1 MRSKEHIKKVH
12 PLLDS
17 ILQNKAKYI
26 EVLTKEGEIA
36 YKMKIILEAE
46 DMVKILDTL
55 FDEGFTVRE
64 ISKENFE
71 GFDSNETFN
80 FHF

>member
-1 MRSKEHIKKVH
+1 
-12 PLLDS
+12 
-17 ILQNKAKYI
+17 
-26 EVLTKEGEIA
+26 
-36 YKMKIILEAE
+36 MKIILEAE